1 MNEFREWLSDN
12 LRYIMLGA
20 GIIAVLL
27 ILFFGIR
34 FLSSKL
40 QGQPSKES
48 QAKEQ
53 QQDTEEE
60 EGLQEADT
68 EKSEAE
74 PQEEEQQEE
83 ESLQEEQT
91 PENPL
96 VRSENAEV
104 NELISNYYQ
113 ALGARDVDTL
123 KTLVDR
129 LDPTEE
135 NAIRNSTLLAGYSDV
150 ETYIKNGMEEGSY
163 VVIACFGHQ
172 YTGFDTVLPGVGC
185 LYVETQEDG
194 ALRILS
200 EPTEEQEAYID
211 ACVQAE
217 DTQQLVAEKRTAY
230 DELLAQ
236 NPELNAYLTE
246 LGIQSSAAMDAEVGS
261 KITTKSNCN
270 VRAAASADSEKL
282 GELVAG
288 QEVTKTGSEGDWIQ
302 IEFEGGTGYVR
313 GDLFN

>member
-27 ILFFGIR
+27 LLFFGIR

-40 QGQPSKES
+40 QGQPSKEN
-48 QAKEQ
+48 QTKEQ

-60 EGLQEADT
+60 EQGSVQEDDT
-68 EKSEAE
+68 ENIEE
-74 PQEEEQQEE
+74 EQQQEEQQEE
-83 ESLQEEQT
+83 QI

-96 VRSENAEV
+96 VKSENAEV
-104 NELISNYYQ
+104 NELISRYYQ
-113 ALGARDVDTL
+113 ALGARDVETL
-123 KTLVDR
+123 KTLVDK

-135 NAIRNSTLLAGYSDV
+135 NAIKNSTLLAGYSDV
-150 ETYIKNGMEEGSY
+150 ETYIKNGLQEGSY

-194 ALRILS
+194 TLCILS

-217 DTQQLVAEKRTAY
+217 DVQQLVAEKRAAY

-270 VRAAASADSEKL
+270 VRAGASADSEKL

>member
-40 QGQPSKES
+40 QGQPSGEN
-48 QAKEQ
+48 QTKEQ

-60 EGLQEADT
+60 QGSA
-68 EKSEAE
+68 EKETAE
-74 PQEEEQQEE
+74 NTGEEQQPQEEQQEE
-83 ESLQEEQT
+83 QT
-91 PENPL
+91 MGNPL
-96 VRSENAEV
+96 VKSENAAV
-104 NELISNYYQ
+104 NELIGSYYQ

-123 KTLVDR
+123 KTLVDS
-129 LDPTEE
+129 LAPTEE
-135 NAIRNSTLLAGYSDV
+135 NAIKNSTLLAGYSDV
-150 ETYIKNGMEEGSY
+150 ETYIKNGLQEGSY
-163 VVIACFGHQ
+163 VVIACYGHQ

-194 ALRILS
+194 TLRILS

-211 ACVQAE
+211 ACVQEE
-217 DTQQLVAEKRTAY
+217 DIQQLVTEKRAAY
-230 DELLAQ
+230 EELLAQ

-261 KITTKSNCN
+261 RITTKSNCN